1 LTTQTPHIV
10 GIGGTTREGSSTEK
24 ALRYALSMCEKAGA
38 TTAIFTGRDIKDL
51 PMYAPEL
58 PNRADVAQEMIA
70 ELRKAHGVIVA
81 SPGYHGTIAGIVKN
95 ALDYTEDLREDDRVY
110 FSGMPV
116 GCITTGLGWQGVVTT
131 LEHLRAMVHS
141 LRGWPTPLGAAL
153 NTTTP
158 LFDASGEPSDER
170 ARFQLETVAQEVM
183 EFVGW
188 KLAAK
193 G

>member
-38 TTAIFTGRDIKDL
+38 TTAIFTGRDIKDF

-58 PNRADVAQEMIA
+58 PHRADVAQEMIA

-153 NTTTP
+153 NTTSP
-158 LFDASGEPSDER
+158 LFDGEGYPTDER

-188 KLAAK
+188 KL

>member
-1 LTTQTPHIV
+1 MAQAPHIV

-24 ALRYALSMCEKAGA
+24 ALRYSLAMCEKLGA
-38 TTAIFTGRDIKDL
+38 TTAIFTGRDLAVL
-51 PMYAPEL
+51 PMYAPEH
-58 PNRADVAQEMIA
+58 PSRHEFADAMIA
-70 ELRKAHGVIVA
+70 ELRKAQGVIVA

-116 GCITTGLGWQGVVTT
+116 GCIVTGLGWQGVVTT
-131 LEHLRAMVHS
+131 LEHLRAMVHA

-158 LFDASGEPSDER
+158 LFDASGDPSDER

-183 EFVGW
+183 QFVSW
-188 KLAAK
+188 KL

>member
-1 LTTQTPHIV
+1 MGETPHIV

-24 ALRYALSMCEKAGA
+24 ALRFTLSLCEKAGA
-38 TTAIFTGRDIKDL
+38 TTAIFTGPDLAGL

-58 PNRADVAQEMIA
+58 PDRTDVARSLIA
-70 ELRKAHGVIVA
+70 ELRKAHGVVVA

-158 LFDASGEPSDER
+158 LFDASGEPNDER

-183 EFVGW
+183 QFVGW

-193 G
+193 K

>member
-1 LTTQTPHIV
+1 MSRTPHIV
-10 GIGGTTREGSSTEK
+10 GIGGTTRDGSSTEK
-24 ALRYALSMCEKAGA
+24 ALRYALSICEKEGA
-38 TTAIFTGRDIKDL
+38 TTAVFTGQQLATL

-58 PNRADVAQEMIA
+58 PDRTDVARALIE

-95 ALDYTEDLREDDRVY
+95 ALDYTEDLREDERVY
-110 FSGMPV
+110 FSGMAV
-116 GCITTGLGWQGVVTT
+116 GCIVTGLGWQGVVTT
-131 LEHLRAMVHS
+131 LEHLRAMVHA

-153 NTTTP
+153 NTSTP
-158 LFDASGEPSDER
+158 LFAPDGDPTDER

-183 EFVGW
+183 QFVHCH
-188 KLAAK
+188 LAAE

>member
-1 LTTQTPHIV
+1 MTTQTPHIV

-58 PNRADVAQEMIA
+58 PHRADVAQEMIS

-170 ARFQLETVAQEVM
+170 ARFQLEMVAQEVM
-183 EFVGW
+183 QFVSW
-188 KLAAK
+188 KL
-193 G
+193 GSR

>member
-1 LTTQTPHIV
+1 MALAPHIV

-24 ALRYALSMCEKAGA
+24 ALRYALKMCEKAGA
-38 TTAIFTGRDIKDL
+38 TTAVFTGRDLAGL

-58 PNRADVAQEMIA
+58 PDRTDVAVSLIE
-70 ELRKAHGVIVA
+70 ELRRAQGVIVA

-116 GCITTGLGWQGVVTT
+116 GCIVTGLGWQGVVTT
-131 LEHLRAMVHS
+131 LEHLRAMVHA

-158 LFDASGEPSDER
+158 LFDASGDPSDER

-183 EFVGW
+183 QFVGW
-188 KLAAK
+188 KLA
-193 G
+193 

>member
-38 TTAIFTGRDIKDL
+38 TTAIFTGLDIKDL

-58 PNRADVAQEMIA
+58 PHRADVAQEMIA

-158 LFDASGEPSDER
+158 LFDASAEPSDER

-188 KLAAK
+188 RLAAK

>member
-1 LTTQTPHIV
+1 VSKTPHIV

-24 ALRYALSMCEKAGA
+24 ALRFALAMCEKRGA
-38 TTAIFTGRDIKDL
+38 TTAIFTGRQLATL

-58 PNRADVAQEMIA
+58 PDRTEVAVSLIE
-70 ELRKAHGVIVA
+70 ELRKSHGVIVA

-95 ALDYTEDLREDDRVY
+95 ALDYTEDLREDERVY

-116 GCITTGLGWQGVVTT
+116 GCIVTGLGWQGVVTT
-131 LEHLRAMVHS
+131 LEHLRAMVHA

-158 LFDASGEPSDER
+158 LFGPDGDPTDER
-170 ARFQLETVAQEVM
+170 ARFQLETVAHEVM

-188 KLAAK
+188 KLA
-193 G
+193 

>member
-1 LTTQTPHIV
+1 MPRTPHIV
-10 GIGGTTREGSSTEK
+10 GIGGTTRDGSSTEK
-24 ALRYALSMCEKAGA
+24 ALRYALSICEKEGA
-38 TTAIFTGRDIKDL
+38 TSAVFTGQQLATL
-51 PMYAPEL
+51 PMYAPER
-58 PNRADVAQEMIA
+58 PDRTEVARSLIE

-110 FSGMPV
+110 FSGMAV
-116 GCITTGLGWQGVVTT
+116 GCIVTGLGWQGVVTT
-131 LEHLRAMVHS
+131 LEHLRAMVHA

-153 NTTTP
+153 NTSTP
-158 LFDASGEPSDER
+158 LFGADGHPTDER

-183 EFVGW
+183 QFVHW
-188 KLAAK
+188 HLAAE

>member
-24 ALRYALSMCEKAGA
+24 ALRYTLSMCEKAGA

-58 PNRADVAQEMIA
+58 PRRADVAQEMIA

-158 LFDASGEPSDER
+158 LFDGSGEPSDER

-188 KLAAK
+188 KL

>member
-1 LTTQTPHIV
+1 MAQTPHIV

-24 ALRYALSMCEKAGA
+24 ALRFALAMCEKAGA
-38 TTAIFTGRDIKDL
+38 TTAIFTGRDLAVL
-51 PMYAPEL
+51 PMYAPEH
-58 PNRADVAQEMIA
+58 PARHEVAEAMIE
-70 ELRKAHGVIVA
+70 ELRRANGVIVA

-116 GCITTGLGWQGVVTT
+116 GCIVTGLGWQGVVTT
-131 LEHLRAMVHS
+131 LEHLRAMVHA

-158 LFDASGEPSDER
+158 LFDSSGEPSDER

-183 EFVGW
+183 QFVGW
-188 KLAAK
+188 KL

>member
-1 LTTQTPHIV
+1 MTTQTPHIV

-158 LFDASGEPSDER
+158 IFDASGEPSDER

-193 G
+193 S

>member
-1 LTTQTPHIV
+1 
-10 GIGGTTREGSSTEK
+10 
-24 ALRYALSMCEKAGA
+24 M
-38 TTAIFTGRDIKDL
+38 
-51 PMYAPEL
+51 
-58 PNRADVAQEMIA
+58 
-70 ELRKAHGVIVA
+70 
-81 SPGYHGTIAGIVKN
+81 KN

-110 FSGMPV
+110 FSGMPL
-116 GCITTGLGWQGVVTT
+116 GCIVTGLGWQCVVTT
-131 LEHLRAMVHS
+131 LDHLRAMVHA

-183 EFVGW
+183 QFVGW
-188 KLAAK
+188 KL